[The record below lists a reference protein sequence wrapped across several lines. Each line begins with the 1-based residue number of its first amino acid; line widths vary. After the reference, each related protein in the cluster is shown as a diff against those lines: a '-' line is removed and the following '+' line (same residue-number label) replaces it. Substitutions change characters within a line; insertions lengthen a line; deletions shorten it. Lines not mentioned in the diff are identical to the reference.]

1 MLVSTGGSSLLS
13 RPGDVVRAGTER
25 RGETPAILFQD
36 VSKRFVVYHE
46 RPRSFQELVV
56 NLFRSAEREEL
67 WALRDISFQ
76 VRRGE
81 TLGLVGHNGS
91 GKSTAMKLMS
101 RILEPTAGHVQ
112 VEGRVAALI
121 ELGAGF
127 HPDLTGREN
136 IFLNGSL
143 LGLSRSEMEQRY
155 DEIVDFSELERFI
168 DMPLKHYSSGMQMRL
183 GFAIATC
190 VDPDVL
196 LIDEV
201 LAVGDEGFQRK
212 CLARIN
218 HFRGSDKAIVF
229 VSHDLGAVRQ
239 LCDRVI
245 WIEDGIVMAEGPAH
259 EVVARYLVRVG
270 EQEEAGMATAADDR
284 DPRADEK
291 KRWGTGEAEIV
302 NVQLRRPD
310 PAEGSEQERAGDG
323 RQRHLFDPEDG
334 MIIDIEYHARR
345 SIREAVFGIGL
356 FRDDGTHCYGTNTDI
371 DDHVLQLEPGR
382 GRVQIVI
389 DRLALLPGMYT
400 LDVAIHAPNGHP
412 YDYWRQACA
421 FSVRSSRNDSGVYR
435 PRHRWIINDVSADEQ
450 WREGVVDIWPVGTVM
465 RET

>member
-1 MLVSTGGSSLLS
+1 MT
-13 RPGDVVRAGTER
+13 
-25 RGETPAILFQD
+25 TPAIVFQD
-36 VSKRFVVYHE
+36 VAKRFVVYHE

-56 NLFRSAEREEL
+56 NLFRANEREEL
-67 WALRDISFQ
+67 WALRDISFV

-81 TLGLVGHNGS
+81 TLGLIGHNGS
-91 GKSTAMKLMS
+91 GKSTALKLMC
-101 RILEPTAGHVQ
+101 RILEPTAGQVR

-143 LGLSRSEMEQRY
+143 LGLTRAEMEMRY
-155 DEIVDFSELERFI
+155 DEIVEFSELGRFI

-239 LCDRVI
+239 LCDRVV
-245 WIEDGIVMAEGPAH
+245 WLEDGVVMAQGPAH
-259 EVVARYLVRVG
+259 EVVAQYLVRVG
-270 EQEEAGMATAADDR
+270 QREAAGMAATADKSEPVDGG
-284 DPRADEK
+284 EK
-291 KRWGTGEAEIV
+291 KRWGTGEAEIADV
-302 NVQLRRPD
+302 RLLA
-310 PAEGSEQERAGDG
+310 PAPMEGQAAGYE
-323 RQRHLFDPEDG
+323 RHLFDPEDP
-334 MIIDIEYHARR
+334 MIVAIEYQARQF
-345 SIREAVFGIGL
+345 IDAAVFGIGI

-371 DDHVLQLEPGR
+371 DGHILRLEPGP
-382 GRVQIVI
+382 GRVQVQI
-389 DRLALLPGMYT
+389 DRLALLPGRYT

-412 YDYWRQACA
+412 YDYWRSVRT
-421 FSVRSSRNDSGVYR
+421 FSVRSSRSDSGVFR
-435 PRHRWIINDVSADEQ
+435 PRHRWVVDGVALSQ
-450 WREGVVDIWPVGTVM
+450 SWREEVAGAVHADAAIRDT
-465 RET
+465 

>member
-1 MLVSTGGSSLLS
+1 M
-13 RPGDVVRAGTER
+13 
-25 RGETPAILFQD
+25 TPAIHFQN
-36 VSKRFVVYHE
+36 VSKRFITHHE

-56 NLFRSAEREEL
+56 NLFRTSEREEL
-67 WALRDISFQ
+67 WALRDVSFV

-81 TLGLVGHNGS
+81 TVGFIGHNGS
-91 GKSTAMKLMS
+91 GKSTALKLIS
-101 RILEPTAGHVQ
+101 RILEPTAGQVQ

-143 LGLSRSEMEQRY
+143 LGLSRAEMQERY
-155 DEIVDFSELERFI
+155 DEIVAFSELGRFI

-183 GFAIATC
+183 GFSIATC

-245 WIEDGIVMAEGPAH
+245 WLEDGVVMAEGPAH
-259 EVVARYLVRVG
+259 EVVAQYLVRVG
-270 EQEEAGMATAADDR
+270 EQEEAGIAAATSNHISD
-284 DPRADEK
+284 ADEK
-291 KRWGTGEAEIV
+291 TRTEPGRSKRWGTGEAEV
-302 NVQLRRPD
+302 VGVYLRATDYR
-310 PAEGSEQERAGDG
+310 E
-323 RQRHLFDPEDG
+323 RHLFDPEGPMVVD
-334 MIIDIEYHARR
+334 IDYQARQF
-345 SIREAVFGIGL
+345 IDEAVFGIGL

-371 DDHVLQLEPGR
+371 EGHVLQLEPGP
-382 GRVQIVI
+382 GHVQVVI
-389 DRLALLPGMYT
+389 DRLALLPGTYT

-412 YDYWRQACA
+412 YDYWRAACA
-421 FSVRSSRNDSGVYR
+421 FSVRSSCSDSGVYR
-435 PRHRWIINDVSADEQ
+435 PRHRWVIDGVSLGERRREEVAGVSAG
-450 WREGVVDIWPVGTVM
+450 RV

>member
-1 MLVSTGGSSLLS
+1 MRLSNGGSSLLDRLNDS
-13 RPGDVVRAGTER
+13 GRRRLER
-25 RGETPAILFQD
+25 QGETPAIVFQD
-36 VSKRFVVYHE
+36 VSKRFIVYHE

-101 RILEPTAGHVQ
+101 RILEPTAGQVR

-155 DEIVDFSELERFI
+155 DEIVDFSELGRFI

-245 WIEDGIVMAEGPAH
+245 WIEDGVVMAEGPAH

-270 EQEEAGMATAADDR
+270 EQEEAGMAAAADDR
-284 DPRADEK
+284 DAGADEK

-302 NVQLRRPD
+302 SVQLRRPD
-310 PAEGSEQERAGDG
+310 PARRSDQDRAGGG

-345 SIREAVFGIGL
+345 SIGEAVFGIGL

-371 DDHVLQLEPGR
+371 EGHALQLAPGQ
-382 GRVQIVI
+382 GRVQVVI
-389 DRLALLPGMYT
+389 DRLALLPGTYT
-400 LDVAIHAPNGHP
+400 LDVAVHAPNGHP
-412 YDYWRQACA
+412 YDYWREACA
-421 FSVRSSRNDSGVYR
+421 FSVRSARSDSGIYR
-435 PRHRWIINDVSADEQ
+435 PRHRWIIDGASADER
-450 WREGVVDIWPVGTVM
+450 WREEVVELWPAGTGM
-465 RET
+465 RDT